1 MQHEAQL
8 KERDTQFALLQEK
21 LKMVKEKDEYNK

>member
-8 KERDTQFALLQEK
+8 KERDSQFALLQEEF
-21 LKMVKEKDEYNK
+21 KMVKEKVEYK